1 MIANVSSPACRKL
14 LLLRHPGRGGNPTN
28 HHALLQ
34 KKNPMLIREMIR
46 NVYKECKGVPK
57 GSCLTKEQRLS
68 LQMDEFMNRRY
79 EFRYNTQI
87 GEVEYRERFSFQF
100 YFHPIDKRAQN
111 SIMLDAQSEGI
122 GVWDRDIDRYLH
134 SNRVPIYNPLE
145 EFLFHLPHWDGKD
158 RIHALA
164 NRVPCKIRIGNCF
177 STVGS

>member
-1 MIANVSSPACRKL
+1 
-14 LLLRHPGRGGNPTN
+14 
-28 HHALLQ
+28 
-34 KKNPMLIREMIR
+34 MLIREMIR

-57 GSCLTKEQRLS
+57 SNGLTKEQRLS

-100 YFHPIDKRAQN
+100 YFHSIDKRAQN

-145 EFLFHLPHWDGKD
+145 EFLFHCLIGTAKTVFMLWQTGF
-158 RIHALA
+158 LA
-164 NRVPCKIRIGNCF
+164 KIRIGNCF

>member
-1 MIANVSSPACRKL
+1 
-14 LLLRHPGRGGNPTN
+14 
-28 HHALLQ
+28 
-34 KKNPMLIREMIR
+34 MLIREMIR

-57 GSCLTKEQRLS
+57 SNCLTKEQRLS

-164 NRVPCKIRIGNCF
+164 NRVPCKNPHWELLFHRWFLNMVSHWRGVDKMHANNTSPILV
-177 STVGS
+177 VGRELINQLSVVK

>member
-1 MIANVSSPACRKL
+1 
-14 LLLRHPGRGGNPTN
+14 
-28 HHALLQ
+28 
-34 KKNPMLIREMIR
+34 
-46 NVYKECKGVPK
+46 
-57 GSCLTKEQRLS
+57 
-68 LQMDEFMNRRY
+68 MDEFMNRRY

-164 NRVPCKIRIGNCF
+164 NRVPCNNPHWELLFHRWFLNMV
-177 STVGS
+177 SH